1 MLVEWE
7 CECAGLCVCVCA
19 WLVHAGG
26 RSSQKDAAK
35 QAEEA
40 VDAVKEAASKAW
52 KGANSKEAKQVRDA

>member
-1 MLVEWE
+1 MCWTL
-7 CECAGLCVCVCA
+7 CVCA